1 MTNYYSFLSEVMR
14 SSVWMMHPDIFLYYK
29 EILTL
34 GRIGGEFPEVK
45 WDAKREEGSLLLFRP
60 GKREPETR
68 LIQTQNPHW
77 YSSED
82 IAKDDQIIHV
92 LPVSG
97 PITHGGAECSY
108 GTREMADRFIYSD
121 NQDCVIG
128 HLVLLDTPGGSATAN
143 DLDSVFANAKKP
155 VVGLIRGMNA
165 SKGVWIS
172 SFIPHV
178 FAEREDVEIGCVGA
192 LWAMRGIRNGVNDRN
207 EVYYE
212 VYADNSI
219 HKNNEYREAIQND
232 NVQPAIDALNE
243 IEADFRATVKRR
255 WPNVPDEKLTGKIYK
270 ASEVI
275 GEMVDGIKTYGEAV
289 NFLFELAGVDRK
301 QSGVV
306 TRVGVIGTE
315 EAIPV
320 TPENEITQ
328 SATGTEEPVQNNNT
342 NPQKLIIPMIN
353 KETLEAIPGMGA
365 VAVDEAGNA
374 SLTAEQYDI
383 LSEHLAKGNAAMR
396 LASTQQ
402 ETIEGLRQ
410 QVSTKDNAIKELSEA
425 TGKDIEQPVVT
436 EDPDLDSSA
445 SQTSIL
451 NGVTNPAEKF
461 NLVSQ
466 KAKQMGLI

>member
-1 MTNYYSFLSEVMR
+1 MINYYSFLSEVMR
-14 SSVWMMHPDIFLYYK
+14 SGVWMMHPDVFHYFK
-29 EILTL
+29 GILTL
-34 GRIGGEFPEVK
+34 GRIGDELPEVN
-45 WDAKREEGSLLLFRP
+45 WNARREDGSLLIFSP
-60 GKREPETR
+60 GKTEPESR

-77 YSSED
+77 YSPESISE
-82 IAKDDQIIHV
+82 DDQIIHV

-108 GTREMADRFIYSD
+108 GTREMADRFLYADS
-121 NQDCVIG
+121 QDSVIG

-143 DLDSVFANAKKP
+143 DLDSAFANAKKP

-165 SKGVWIS
+165 SKGVWLS

-192 LWAMRGIRNGVNDRN
+192 LWAMRGIRNGINDRN

-232 NVQPAIDALNE
+232 NVKPAVETLNSV
-243 IEADFRATVKRR
+243 EADFRANVKKR
-255 WPNVPDEKLTGKIYK
+255 WPNVADDKLTGKMYK

-275 GEMVDGIKTYGEAV
+275 GEMVDGIKSYNQAV
-289 NFLFELAGVDRK
+289 DLLFELAGMDRK
-301 QSGVV
+301 QSGLV
-306 TRVGVIGTE
+306 TRIGVTGTE
-315 EAIPV
+315 EK
-320 TPENEITQ
+320 TPESPDNDITQ

-342 NPQKLIIPMIN
+342 NPQKLIIPMAN
-353 KETLEAIPGMGA
+353 KETLEAIPGMGT

-374 SLTAEQYDI
+374 SLTAAQYEI
-383 LSEHLAKGNAAMR
+383 LSEHLAKGNAAMK
-396 LASTQQ
+396 LANTQQ
-402 ETIEGLRQ
+402 ETIEGLKQ
-410 QVSTKDNAIKELSEA
+410 QVSTKENTIKELAEA
-425 TGKDIEQPVVT
+425 TGKPIEQPAVT
-436 EDPDLDSSA
+436 TDPDPDLTARQS
-445 SQTSIL
+445 SIL
-451 NGVTNPAEKF
+451 NGITNPVERF

>member
-1 MTNYYSFLSEVMR
+1 MTNYSFLSEVTR
-14 SSVWMMHPDIFLYYK
+14 SSVWMMHPDVFQFYK
-29 EILTL
+29 DILTL
-34 GRIGGEFPEVK
+34 GRIGGEFPEVR
-45 WDAKREEGSLLLFRP
+45 WDAKREEGSLLVFSP
-60 GKREPETR
+60 GKPEPETR
-68 LIQTQNPHW
+68 LIQTQYPHW
-77 YSSED
+77 YSSDTIDE
-82 IAKDDQIIHV
+82 DDQIIHV

-108 GTREMADRFIYSD
+108 GTREMADRFLYAD
-121 NQDCVIG
+121 NQDCVLG

-143 DLDSVFANAKKP
+143 DLDQVLANAKKP

-178 FAEREDVEIGCVGA
+178 FAERADVEIGCVGA
-192 LWAMRGIRNGVNDRN
+192 LWAMRGIRNGMNDRN

-255 WPNVPDEKLTGKIYK
+255 WPAVPDDKLTGKVYK

-275 GEMVDGIKTYGEAV
+275 GQMVDGVKSYGEAV
-289 NFLFELAGVDRK
+289 NYLFELAGVKRA

-306 TRVGVIGTE
+306 TRIGVIGTE
-315 EAIPV
+315 N
-320 TPENEITQ
+320 TPDDTPKEEITQ
-328 SATGTEEPVQNNNT
+328 SATGSEDPVQTNNT
-342 NPQKLIIPMIN
+342 NPHKLIIPMAN
-353 KETLEAIPGMGA
+353 KETLEAIPGMGT

-374 SLTAEQYDI
+374 SLTAAQYDV
-383 LSEHLAKGNAAMR
+383 LSEYLAKGNAAMK
-396 LASTQQ
+396 LANVQQ
-402 ETIEGLRQ
+402 ETIEGLKQ
-410 QVSTKDNAIKELSEA
+410 QVTTKDQTIQELADA
-425 TGKDIEQPVVT
+425 TGRAIEQPVVT
-436 EDPDLDSSA
+436 EDPDLTPDANQRSLLA
-445 SQTSIL
+445 
-451 NGVTNPAEKF
+451 GVVNPVEKF

-466 KAKQMGLI
+466 KAKEMGII